1 MARLVRHVVP
11 SHCTEEAAAAA
22 AAAETLPI
30 DDGRTENTV
39 AGILPLHLADCL
51 GEGVAASLAHML
63 GKKGDTES
71 ILRNDRVEPVDRLL

>member
-1 MARLVRHVVP
+1 MARLVRRVVP
-11 SHCTEEAAAAA
+11 SHCTEAA

-39 AGILPLHLADCL
+39 AGTLPLHLADCL
-51 GEGVAASLAHML
+51 GEGVADPLAHIL

-71 ILRNDRVEPVDRLL
+71 ILRDDRIEPVDRFL